1 MANDLSVSS
10 SVVGLTG
17 YNYVQLPRVS
27 ASVVGFITPIIQFCA
42 MGVSPVDF
50 HLRTFID

>member
-1 MANDLSVSS
+1 MSNDLSVSA

-17 YNYVQLPRVS
+17 YNYVKRPRVS
-27 ASVVGFITPIIQFCA
+27 ASVVGFITPIIQFGA

-50 HLRTFID
+50 HLRTLID